1 MRAVFSCPT
10 TFMKL
15 ATHSKKY
22 LILKIILSHD
32 FHVAGVKNDFMIHQM
47 LAFKPLSLTSLCSGV
62 FIFFTTLLPR
72 VAYAQN
78 SPTEIVSN
86 IKETNQLSYTLGTRL
101 KSNDIGDWQN
111 SARVRPVIGLR
122 YGKWQLGIGDGR
134 AWRNLGQFGSE
145 PTLSYQVMDEPDL
158 NIGLSM
164 RVHNVS
170 TGESFD
176 VFEGGKNTLRTR
188 VMMHRKINQRWRL
201 NADWTQDI
209 LNKGDSTT
217 LNLGLSYA
225 WPVFQQSELILHA
238 DSTWA
243 TAEHWRN
250 SGSQV
255 KQGTL
260 DLVSSG
266 FQKVSAGLTF
276 KQSISKH
283 WAWYSSY
290 AISQPIAEL
299 RKAQAREIS
308 SGQIGIL
315 YFQR

>member
-1 MRAVFSCPT
+1 MIHPMHALKQMIFHALCLVVIIFS
-10 TFMKL
+10 
-15 ATHSKKY
+15 
-22 LILKIILSHD
+22 IILFPST
-32 FHVAGVKNDFMIHQM
+32 AN
-47 LAFKPLSLTSLCSGV
+47 
-62 FIFFTTLLPR
+62 
-72 VAYAQN
+72 AQN
-78 SPTEIVSN
+78 SSTEASPVIS
-86 IKETNQLSYTLGTRL
+86 ESDQLYYTLGTRL
-101 KSNDIGDWQN
+101 KSNDLGDWQN
-111 SARVRPVIGLR
+111 TARVRPVIGLR

-145 PTLSYQVMDEPDL
+145 PTLSYQVMDEQDL

-188 VMMHRKINQRWRL
+188 VMLHRKINQRWRF
-201 NADWTQDI
+201 NADWTQDV
-209 LNKGDSTT
+209 LNKGDGTT

-250 SGSQV
+250 SGSQF
-255 KQGTL
+255 KTGPL
-260 DLVSSG
+260 NLVTTG

-276 KQSISKH
+276 KQSISRH
-283 WAWYSSY
+283 WAWYSSF

-299 RKAQAREIS
+299 KRISGSNEIA

-315 YFQR
+315 YFKR

>member
-1 MRAVFSCPT
+1 M
-10 TFMKL
+10 
-15 ATHSKKY
+15 
-22 LILKIILSHD
+22 SHGINL
-32 FHVAGVKNDFMIHQM
+32 AGVQTYFMIHPMYAAKQLN
-47 LAFKPLSLTSLCSGV
+47 LATFCLIAIILA
-62 FIFFTTLLPR
+62 TTLLPI
-72 VAYAQN
+72 VANAQN
-78 SPTEIVSN
+78 NLTESASI
-86 IKETNQLSYTLGTRL
+86 IGEADQLSYTLGTRL
-101 KSNDIGDWQN
+101 KSNDMGDWQN
-111 SARVRPVIGLR
+111 TARVRPVIGLR

-145 PTLSYQVMDEPDL
+145 PTLSYQFTDEHDV

-176 VFEGGKNTLRTR
+176 VFEGGKNTLRSR
-188 VMMHRKINQRWRL
+188 VMLHRKINQRWRF
-201 NADWTQDI
+201 NADWTQDV
-209 LNKGDSTT
+209 LNKGDGTT

-250 SGSQV
+250 SGSQF
-255 KQGTL
+255 KTGSL
-260 DLVSSG
+260 NLVTSG

-276 KQSISKH
+276 KQSLSRH
-283 WAWYSSY
+283 WAWYSSF
-290 AISQPIAEL
+290 AISHPIAEL
-299 RKAQAREIS
+299 KGISGSNEIA

-315 YFQR
+315 YFKR

>member
-1 MRAVFSCPT
+1 MIHPMHALKQMILHALCLVVIIFS
-10 TFMKL
+10 
-15 ATHSKKY
+15 
-22 LILKIILSHD
+22 IIL
-32 FHVAGVKNDFMIHQM
+32 
-47 LAFKPLSLTSLCSGV
+47 
-62 FIFFTTLLPR
+62 LPST
-72 VAYAQN
+72 VNAQN
-78 SPTEIVSN
+78 SSTEASPVIS
-86 IKETNQLSYTLGTRL
+86 ESDQLYYTLGTRL
-101 KSNDIGDWQN
+101 KSNDLGDWQN
-111 SARVRPVIGLR
+111 TARVRPVIGLR

-145 PTLSYQVMDEPDL
+145 PTLSYQVMDEQDL

-188 VMMHRKINQRWRL
+188 VMLHRKINQRWRF
-201 NADWTQDI
+201 NADWTQDV
-209 LNKGDSTT
+209 LNKGDGTT

-250 SGSQV
+250 SGSQF
-255 KQGTL
+255 KTGSL
-260 DLVSSG
+260 NLVTSG

-276 KQSISKH
+276 KQSLSRH
-283 WAWYSSY
+283 WAWYSSF

-299 RKAQAREIS
+299 KRISGSNEIA

-315 YFQR
+315 YFKR

>member
-1 MRAVFSCPT
+1 MIHPMHALKQMIFHALCLVVIIFS
-10 TFMKL
+10 
-15 ATHSKKY
+15 
-22 LILKIILSHD
+22 IILSPST
-32 FHVAGVKNDFMIHQM
+32 AN
-47 LAFKPLSLTSLCSGV
+47 
-62 FIFFTTLLPR
+62 
-72 VAYAQN
+72 AQN
-78 SPTEIVSN
+78 SSTEASPVIS
-86 IKETNQLSYTLGTRL
+86 ESDQLYYTLGTRL
-101 KSNDIGDWQN
+101 KSNDLGDWQN
-111 SARVRPVIGLR
+111 TARVRPVIGLR

-145 PTLSYQVMDEPDL
+145 PTLSYQVMDEQDL

-188 VMMHRKINQRWRL
+188 VMLHRKINQRWRF
-201 NADWTQDI
+201 NADWTQDV
-209 LNKGDSTT
+209 LNRGDGTT

-250 SGSQV
+250 SGSQF
-255 KQGTL
+255 KTGSL
-260 DLVSSG
+260 NLVTSG

-276 KQSISKH
+276 KQSLSRH
-283 WAWYSSY
+283 WAWYSSF
-290 AISQPIAEL
+290 AISHPIAEL
-299 RKAQAREIS
+299 KGISGSNEIA

-315 YFQR
+315 YFKR

>member
-1 MRAVFSCPT
+1 MHAI
-10 TFMKL
+10 
-15 ATHSKKY
+15 KKMN
-22 LILKIILSHD
+22 LHALGL
-32 FHVAGVKNDFMIHQM
+32 
-47 LAFKPLSLTSLCSGV
+47 V
-62 FIFFTTLLPR
+62 FIIFSMSFLPCT
-72 VAYAQN
+72 AKAQN
-78 SPTEIVSN
+78 NSTETSTI
-86 IKETNQLSYTLGTRL
+86 IGEADQIYYTLGTRL
-101 KSNDIGDWQN
+101 KSNDMGDWQN
-111 SARVRPVIGLR
+111 TARVRPVIGLR

-188 VMMHRKINQRWRL
+188 VMMHRKINKRWRL
-201 NADWTQDI
+201 NGDWTQDI
-209 LNKGDSTT
+209 LNKGDGTT

-250 SGSQV
+250 SASHV
-255 KQGTL
+255 KQGPL
-260 DLVSSG
+260 DLVSTG

-276 KQSISKH
+276 KQSISRH
-283 WAWYSSY
+283 WAWYSSF

-299 RKAQAREIS
+299 KKVQAREIS

>member
-1 MRAVFSCPT
+1 MIHPMHATKQMS
-10 TFMKL
+10 L
-15 ATHSKKY
+15 AAFCFVA
-22 LILKIILSHD
+22 LIL
-32 FHVAGVKNDFMIHQM
+32 A
-47 LAFKPLSLTSLCSGV
+47 
-62 FIFFTTLLPR
+62 TTLLPSL
-72 VAYAQN
+72 AIAQN
-78 SPTEIVSN
+78 NSTESASI
-86 IKETNQLSYTLGTRL
+86 IGEADQLSYTLGTRL
-101 KSNDIGDWQN
+101 KSNDMGEWQN
-111 SARVRPVIGLR
+111 TARVRPVIGLR

-188 VMMHRKINQRWRL
+188 VMMHRKINKRWRL
-201 NADWTQDI
+201 NVDWTQDI

-255 KQGTL
+255 KQGSL
-260 DLVSSG
+260 DLVSTG

-276 KQSISKH
+276 KQSISRH
-283 WAWYSSY
+283 WAWYSSF

-299 RKAQAREIS
+299 RKVQAREIS
-308 SGQIGIL
+308 SGQIGVL

>member
-1 MRAVFSCPT
+1 M
-10 TFMKL
+10 
-15 ATHSKKY
+15 
-22 LILKIILSHD
+22 SHE
-32 FHVAGVKNDFMIHQM
+32 FNFAGVQSLFMIHPMHTMKQM
-47 LAFKPLSLTSLCSGV
+47 SLVALCLLACILASS
-62 FIFFTTLLPR
+62 LLPSL
-72 VAYAQN
+72 ANAQSN
-78 SPTEIVSN
+78 SVEASSN
-86 IKETNQLSYTLGTRL
+86 TSESDQLYYTLGTRL
-101 KSNDIGDWQN
+101 KSNDMGDWQN
-111 SARVRPVIGLR
+111 TARVRPVIGLR

-188 VMMHRKINQRWRL
+188 VMLHRKINQRWRL
-201 NADWTQDI
+201 NVDWTQDI

-217 LNLGLSYA
+217 LSLGLSYA
-225 WPVFQQSELILHA
+225 WPVFQQSELIFHV

-250 SGSQV
+250 SATPF
-255 KQGTL
+255 KQEPFK
-260 DLVSSG
+260 LVPTG
-266 FQKVSAGLTF
+266 FEKVSAGLTF

-283 WAWYSSY
+283 WAWYSSF
-290 AISQPIAEL
+290 AVSQPIAEL
-299 RKAQAREIS
+299 KRNLGAREIA

>member
-1 MRAVFSCPT
+1 M
-10 TFMKL
+10 
-15 ATHSKKY
+15 H
-22 LILKIILSHD
+22 
-32 FHVAGVKNDFMIHQM
+32 
-47 LAFKPLSLTSLCSGV
+47 AFKQMILHALCLV
-62 FIFFTTLLPR
+62 VIIFSSILLPST
-72 VAYAQN
+72 ANAQN
-78 SPTEIVSN
+78 SSTEASPVIS
-86 IKETNQLSYTLGTRL
+86 ESDQLYYTLGTRL
-101 KSNDIGDWQN
+101 KSNDLGDWQN
-111 SARVRPVIGLR
+111 TARVRPVIGLR

-145 PTLSYQVMDEPDL
+145 PTLSYQVMDEQDL

-188 VMMHRKINQRWRL
+188 VMVHRKINQRWRF
-201 NADWTQDI
+201 NADWTQDV
-209 LNKGDSTT
+209 LNKGDGTT

-250 SGSQV
+250 SGSQF
-255 KQGTL
+255 KTGPL
-260 DLVSSG
+260 NLVTTG

-276 KQSISKH
+276 KQSISRH
-283 WAWYSSY
+283 WAWYSSF

-299 RKAQAREIS
+299 NRISGPNEIA

-315 YFQR
+315 YFKR

>member
-1 MRAVFSCPT
+1 MIHPMHATKQMS
-10 TFMKL
+10 L
-15 ATHSKKY
+15 AAFCFVA
-22 LILKIILSHD
+22 LIL
-32 FHVAGVKNDFMIHQM
+32 A
-47 LAFKPLSLTSLCSGV
+47 
-62 FIFFTTLLPR
+62 TTLLPSL
-72 VAYAQN
+72 AIAQN
-78 SPTEIVSN
+78 NSTESASI
-86 IKETNQLSYTLGTRL
+86 IGEADQLSYTLGTRL
-101 KSNDIGDWQN
+101 KSNDMGDWQN
-111 SARVRPVIGLR
+111 TARVRPIIGLR

-188 VMMHRKINQRWRL
+188 VMMHRKINKRWRF
-201 NADWTQDI
+201 NVDWTQDI

-255 KQGTL
+255 KQGPL
-260 DLVSSG
+260 DLVSTG

-276 KQSISKH
+276 KQSISRH
-283 WAWYSSY
+283 WAWYSSF

-299 RKAQAREIS
+299 RKVQAREIS
-308 SGQIGIL
+308 SGQIGVL

>member
-1 MRAVFSCPT
+1 MINPIHGMKQMRPAALCL
-10 TFMKL
+10 L
-15 ATHSKKY
+15 AC
-22 LILKIILSHD
+22 ILAS
-32 FHVAGVKNDFMIHQM
+32 
-47 LAFKPLSLTSLCSGV
+47 S
-62 FIFFTTLLPR
+62 LLPSL
-72 VAYAQN
+72 ANAQ
-78 SPTEIVSN
+78 SSSVEASSN
-86 IKETNQLSYTLGTRL
+86 TSESDQLYYTLGTRL
-101 KSNDIGDWQN
+101 KSNDMGDWQN
-111 SARVRPVIGLR
+111 TARVRPVIGLR

-145 PTLSYQVMDEPDL
+145 PTLSYQVMDKPDL

-164 RVHNVS
+164 RLHNVS

-188 VMMHRKINQRWRL
+188 VMLHRKINQRWRL

-217 LNLGLSYA
+217 LSLGLSYA

-250 SGSQV
+250 SATPF
-255 KQGTL
+255 KQEPFK
-260 DLVSSG
+260 LVPTG
-266 FQKVSAGLTF
+266 FEKVSAGLTF

-283 WAWYSSY
+283 WAWYSSF
-290 AISQPIAEL
+290 AVSQPIAEL
-299 RKAQAREIS
+299 KKISGAREIA

>member
-1 MRAVFSCPT
+1 MNHLMHAI
-10 TFMKL
+10 K
-15 ATHSKKY
+15 
-22 LILKIILSHD
+22 
-32 FHVAGVKNDFMIHQM
+32 QM
-47 LAFKPLSLTSLCSGV
+47 NPYALCLV
-62 FIFFTTLLPR
+62 FIIFIMSFLPCT
-72 VAYAQN
+72 AKAQN
-78 SPTEIVSN
+78 NLTETSAI
-86 IKETNQLSYTLGTRL
+86 IGEADQIYYTLGTRL
-101 KSNDIGDWQN
+101 KSYDMGDWQN
-111 SARVRPVIGLR
+111 TARVRPVIGLR

-188 VMMHRKINQRWRL
+188 VMMHRKINKRWRL
-201 NADWTQDI
+201 NGDWTQDI
-209 LNKGDSTT
+209 LNKGDGTT

-250 SGSQV
+250 SALYA
-255 KQGTL
+255 KQGPL
-260 DLVSSG
+260 DLVSTG

-276 KQSISKH
+276 KQSISRH
-283 WAWYSSY
+283 WAWYSTF

-299 RKAQAREIS
+299 KKVQAREIS

>member
-1 MRAVFSCPT
+1 MIHTMHAMKRMR
-10 TFMKL
+10 L
-15 ATHSKKY
+15 AT
-22 LILKIILSHD
+22 LFLLACILVS
-32 FHVAGVKNDFMIHQM
+32 N
-47 LAFKPLSLTSLCSGV
+47 
-62 FIFFTTLLPR
+62 LLPSL
-72 VAYAQN
+72 ANAQ
-78 SPTEIVSN
+78 SSSVEAGSKT
-86 IKETNQLSYTLGTRL
+86 KESDQLYYTLGTRL
-101 KSNDIGDWQN
+101 KSNDMGDWKN
-111 SARVRPVIGLR
+111 TARVRPVIGLR

-176 VFEGGKNTLRTR
+176 AFEGGKNTLRTR
-188 VMMHRKINQRWRL
+188 VMMHRKINKRWRL
-201 NADWTQDI
+201 NGDWTQDI
-209 LNKGDSTT
+209 LNKGDGTT

-250 SGSQV
+250 SALYA
-255 KQGTL
+255 KQGPL
-260 DLVSSG
+260 DLVSTG

-276 KQSISKH
+276 KQSISRH
-283 WAWYSSY
+283 WAWYSTF

-299 RKAQAREIS
+299 KKVQAREIS

>member
-1 MRAVFSCPT
+1 MINPIHGMKQMRPAALCL
-10 TFMKL
+10 L
-15 ATHSKKY
+15 AC
-22 LILKIILSHD
+22 ILAS
-32 FHVAGVKNDFMIHQM
+32 
-47 LAFKPLSLTSLCSGV
+47 S
-62 FIFFTTLLPR
+62 LLPSL
-72 VAYAQN
+72 ANAQ
-78 SPTEIVSN
+78 SSSVEASSN
-86 IKETNQLSYTLGTRL
+86 TSESDQLYYTLGTRL
-101 KSNDIGDWQN
+101 KSNDMGDWQN
-111 SARVRPVIGLR
+111 TARVRPVIGLR

-164 RVHNVS
+164 RLHNVS

-188 VMMHRKINQRWRL
+188 VMLHRKINQRWRL

-217 LNLGLSYA
+217 LSLGLSYA

-250 SGSQV
+250 SATPF
-255 KQGTL
+255 KQEPFK
-260 DLVSSG
+260 LVPTG
-266 FQKVSAGLTF
+266 FEKVSAGLTF

-283 WAWYSSY
+283 WAWYSSF
-290 AISQPIAEL
+290 AVSQPIAEL
-299 RKAQAREIS
+299 KKISGAREIA

>member
-1 MRAVFSCPT
+1 MNHLMHAI
-10 TFMKL
+10 K
-15 ATHSKKY
+15 
-22 LILKIILSHD
+22 
-32 FHVAGVKNDFMIHQM
+32 QM
-47 LAFKPLSLTSLCSGV
+47 NPYALCLV
-62 FIFFTTLLPR
+62 FIIFSMSFLPCT
-72 VAYAQN
+72 AKAQN
-78 SPTEIVSN
+78 NSTETSAI
-86 IKETNQLSYTLGTRL
+86 IGEADQIYYTLGTRL
-101 KSNDIGDWQN
+101 KSNDMGDWKN
-111 SARVRPVIGLR
+111 TARVRPVIGLR

-176 VFEGGKNTLRTR
+176 AFEGGKNTLRTR
-188 VMMHRKINQRWRL
+188 VMMHRKINKRWRL
-201 NADWTQDI
+201 NGDWTQDI
-209 LNKGDSTT
+209 LNKGDGTT

-250 SGSQV
+250 SALYV
-255 KQGTL
+255 KQGPL
-260 DLVSSG
+260 DLVSTG

-276 KQSISKH
+276 KQSISRH
-283 WAWYSSY
+283 WAWYSTF

-299 RKAQAREIS
+299 KKVQAREIS

>member
-1 MRAVFSCPT
+1 M
-10 TFMKL
+10 
-15 ATHSKKY
+15 
-22 LILKIILSHD
+22 
-32 FHVAGVKNDFMIHQM
+32 DFMTHQM
-47 LAFKPLSLTSLCSGV
+47 YANKQMSFASICSGV
-62 FIFFTTLLPR
+62 IIMFVAHLPSMS
-72 VAYAQN
+72 YAQS
-78 SPTEIVSN
+78 SPATVASTIE
-86 IKETNQLSYTLGTRL
+86 EADQLYYTLGTRL
-101 KSNDIGDWQN
+101 KSNDMGDLQN

-188 VMMHRKINQRWRL
+188 VMMHKKINKRWRL
-201 NADWTQDI
+201 NVDWTQDI

-250 SGSQV
+250 SGLQV
-255 KQGTL
+255 QQLHL
-260 DLVSSG
+260 DPVSTG

-283 WAWYSSY
+283 WAWYSSF
-290 AISQPIAEL
+290 AFSQPIAEL
-299 RKAQAREIS
+299 RKVQAREIS

>member
-1 MRAVFSCPT
+1 
-10 TFMKL
+10 
-15 ATHSKKY
+15 
-22 LILKIILSHD
+22 
-32 FHVAGVKNDFMIHQM
+32 MIHPMHALKQM
-47 LAFKPLSLTSLCSGV
+47 ILHALCLV
-62 FIFFTTLLPR
+62 VIIFSSILLPST
-72 VAYAQN
+72 ANAQN
-78 SPTEIVSN
+78 SSTEASPVIS
-86 IKETNQLSYTLGTRL
+86 ESDQLYYTLGTRL
-101 KSNDIGDWQN
+101 KSNDLGDWQN
-111 SARVRPVIGLR
+111 TARVRPVIGLR
-122 YGKWQLGIGDGR
+122 YGKWQLGLGDGR
-134 AWRNLGQFGSE
+134 AWRKLGQFGSE
-145 PTLSYQVMDEPDL
+145 PTLSYQFMDEHDV

-188 VMMHRKINQRWRL
+188 IMLHRKINQRWRF
-201 NADWTQDI
+201 NADWTQDV
-209 LNKGDSTT
+209 LNRGDGTT

-250 SGSQV
+250 SGSQF
-255 KQGTL
+255 KTGSL
-260 DLVSSG
+260 NLVTSG

-276 KQSISKH
+276 KQSLSRH
-283 WAWYSSY
+283 WAWYSSF

-299 RKAQAREIS
+299 KRISDSNEIA

-315 YFQR
+315 YFKR

>member
-1 MRAVFSCPT
+1 MNHLMHAI
-10 TFMKL
+10 K
-15 ATHSKKY
+15 
-22 LILKIILSHD
+22 
-32 FHVAGVKNDFMIHQM
+32 QM
-47 LAFKPLSLTSLCSGV
+47 NLHALGLV
-62 FIFFTTLLPR
+62 FIIFSMSFLPCT
-72 VAYAQN
+72 AKAQN
-78 SPTEIVSN
+78 NLTETSAI
-86 IKETNQLSYTLGTRL
+86 IGEADQIYYTLGTRL
-101 KSNDIGDWQN
+101 KSNDMGDWKN
-111 SARVRPVIGLR
+111 TARVRPVIGLR

-188 VMMHRKINQRWRL
+188 VMMHRKINKRWRL
-201 NADWTQDI
+201 NGDWTQDI
-209 LNKGDSTT
+209 LNKGDGTT

-250 SGSQV
+250 SALYA
-255 KQGTL
+255 KQGSL
-260 DLVSSG
+260 DLVSTG

-276 KQSISKH
+276 KQSISRH
-283 WAWYSSY
+283 WAWYSTF

-299 RKAQAREIS
+299 KKVQAREIS

>member
-1 MRAVFSCPT
+1 M
-10 TFMKL
+10 
-15 ATHSKKY
+15 
-22 LILKIILSHD
+22 SHE
-32 FHVAGVKNDFMIHQM
+32 FNLAGVQTHFMIHPMHAIKQ
-47 LAFKPLSLTSLCSGV
+47 TSLDAFCFV
-62 FIFFTTLLPR
+62 AFILIATLLPSL
-72 VAYAQN
+72 AIAQN
-78 SPTEIVSN
+78 SSTESASLI
-86 IKETNQLSYTLGTRL
+86 EEADQLSYTLGTRL
-101 KSNDIGDWQN
+101 KSNDMGDWQN
-111 SARVRPVIGLR
+111 TARVRPVIGLR

-145 PTLSYQVMDEPDL
+145 PTLSYQVMDKPDL

-188 VMMHRKINQRWRL
+188 VMMHRKINKRWRL
-201 NADWTQDI
+201 NVDWTQDI

-217 LNLGLSYA
+217 LNFGLSYA

-250 SGSQV
+250 SGSHV
-255 KQGTL
+255 KQGPL
-260 DLVSSG
+260 DLVSTG

-276 KQSISKH
+276 KQTISRH
-283 WAWYSSY
+283 WAWYSSF
-290 AISQPIAEL
+290 ATSQPIADL
-299 RKAQAREIS
+299 KKVQAREIS

>member
-1 MRAVFSCPT
+1 
-10 TFMKL
+10 
-15 ATHSKKY
+15 
-22 LILKIILSHD
+22 
-32 FHVAGVKNDFMIHQM
+32 MIHPMHAIKQM
-47 LAFKPLSLTSLCSGV
+47 NLHALGLV
-62 FIFFTTLLPR
+62 FIIFSMSFLPCT
-72 VAYAQN
+72 AKAQN
-78 SPTEIVSN
+78 NLTETSAI
-86 IKETNQLSYTLGTRL
+86 IGEADQIYYTLGTRL
-101 KSNDIGDWQN
+101 KSNDMGDWKN
-111 SARVRPVIGLR
+111 TARVRPVIGLR

-188 VMMHRKINQRWRL
+188 VMMHRKINKRWRL
-201 NADWTQDI
+201 NGDWTQDI
-209 LNKGDSTT
+209 LNKGDGTT

-250 SGSQV
+250 SASYV
-255 KQGTL
+255 KQGPL
-260 DLVSSG
+260 DLVSTG

-276 KQSISKH
+276 KQSISRH
-283 WAWYSSY
+283 WAWYSTF

-299 RKAQAREIS
+299 KKVQAREIS

>member
-1 MRAVFSCPT
+1 M
-10 TFMKL
+10 
-15 ATHSKKY
+15 
-22 LILKIILSHD
+22 
-32 FHVAGVKNDFMIHQM
+32 MIHPMHAIKQM
-47 LAFKPLSLTSLCSGV
+47 NLHALCLV
-62 FIFFTTLLPR
+62 FIIFSMTLLPCT
-72 VAYAQN
+72 AKAQN
-78 SPTEIVSN
+78 NTTETSTI
-86 IKETNQLSYTLGTRL
+86 IGEADQIYYTLGTRL
-101 KSNDIGDWQN
+101 KSNDMGDWQN
-111 SARVRPVIGLR
+111 TARVRPVIGLR

-188 VMMHRKINQRWRL
+188 VMMHRKINKRWRL
-201 NADWTQDI
+201 NGDWTQDI
-209 LNKGDSTT
+209 LNKGDGTT

-250 SGSQV
+250 SASHV
-255 KQGTL
+255 KQGPL
-260 DLVSSG
+260 DLVSTG

-276 KQSISKH
+276 KQSISRH
-283 WAWYSSY
+283 WAWYSSF
-290 AISQPIAEL
+290 AISQPSAEL
-299 RKAQAREIS
+299 KKVQAREIS

>member
-1 MRAVFSCPT
+1 MNHLMHAI
-10 TFMKL
+10 K
-15 ATHSKKY
+15 
-22 LILKIILSHD
+22 
-32 FHVAGVKNDFMIHQM
+32 QM
-47 LAFKPLSLTSLCSGV
+47 NPYALCLV
-62 FIFFTTLLPR
+62 FIIFSMSFLPCT
-72 VAYAQN
+72 AKAQN
-78 SPTEIVSN
+78 NLTETSAI
-86 IKETNQLSYTLGTRL
+86 IGEADQIYYTLGTRL
-101 KSNDIGDWQN
+101 KSNDMGDWKN
-111 SARVRPVIGLR
+111 TARVRPVIGLR

-188 VMMHRKINQRWRL
+188 VMMHRKINKRWRL
-201 NADWTQDI
+201 NGDWTQDI
-209 LNKGDSTT
+209 LNKGDGTT

-225 WPVFQQSELILHA
+225 WPVFQLSELILHA

-250 SGSQV
+250 SASYV
-255 KQGTL
+255 KQGPL
-260 DLVSSG
+260 DLVSTG

-276 KQSISKH
+276 KQSISRH
-283 WAWYSSY
+283 WAWYSTF

-299 RKAQAREIS
+299 KKVQAREIS

>member
-1 MRAVFSCPT
+1 
-10 TFMKL
+10 
-15 ATHSKKY
+15 
-22 LILKIILSHD
+22 
-32 FHVAGVKNDFMIHQM
+32 MIHPMHAIKQM
-47 LAFKPLSLTSLCSGV
+47 NLHALGLV
-62 FIFFTTLLPR
+62 FIIFSMSFLPCT
-72 VAYAQN
+72 AKAQN
-78 SPTEIVSN
+78 NSTETSAI
-86 IKETNQLSYTLGTRL
+86 IGEADQIYYTLGTRL
-101 KSNDIGDWQN
+101 KSNDMGDWKN
-111 SARVRPVIGLR
+111 TARVRPVIGLR

-188 VMMHRKINQRWRL
+188 VMMHRKINKRWRL
-201 NADWTQDI
+201 NGDWTQDI
-209 LNKGDSTT
+209 LNKGDGTT

-250 SGSQV
+250 SASYV
-255 KQGTL
+255 KQGPL
-260 DLVSSG
+260 DLVSTG

-276 KQSISKH
+276 KQSISRH
-283 WAWYSSY
+283 WGWYSTF

-299 RKAQAREIS
+299 KKVQAREIS

>member
-1 MRAVFSCPT
+1 M
-10 TFMKL
+10 
-15 ATHSKKY
+15 
-22 LILKIILSHD
+22 SHGINL
-32 FHVAGVKNDFMIHQM
+32 AGVQTYFMIHPMYAAKQLN
-47 LAFKPLSLTSLCSGV
+47 LATFCLIAIILA
-62 FIFFTTLLPR
+62 TTLLPI
-72 VAYAQN
+72 VANAQN
-78 SPTEIVSN
+78 NLTESASI
-86 IKETNQLSYTLGTRL
+86 IGEADQLSYTLGTRL
-101 KSNDIGDWQN
+101 KSNDMGDWQN
-111 SARVRPVIGLR
+111 TARVRPVIGLR

-145 PTLSYQVMDEPDL
+145 PTLSYQFMDEHDV

-176 VFEGGKNTLRTR
+176 VFEGGKNTLRSR
-188 VMMHRKINQRWRL
+188 VMLHRKINQRWRF
-201 NADWTQDI
+201 NADWTQDV
-209 LNKGDSTT
+209 LNRGDGTT

-250 SGSQV
+250 SGSQF
-255 KQGTL
+255 KTGSL
-260 DLVSSG
+260 NLVTSG

-276 KQSISKH
+276 KQSLSRH
-283 WAWYSSY
+283 WAWYSSF

-299 RKAQAREIS
+299 KRISGSKEIA

-315 YFQR
+315 YFKR

>member
-1 MRAVFSCPT
+1 
-10 TFMKL
+10 
-15 ATHSKKY
+15 
-22 LILKIILSHD
+22 
-32 FHVAGVKNDFMIHQM
+32 MIHPMHAIKQM
-47 LAFKPLSLTSLCSGV
+47 NLHALGLV
-62 FIFFTTLLPR
+62 FIIFSMSFLPCT
-72 VAYAQN
+72 AKAQN
-78 SPTEIVSN
+78 NSTETSAI
-86 IKETNQLSYTLGTRL
+86 IGEADQIYYTLGTRL
-101 KSNDIGDWQN
+101 KSYDMGDWQN
-111 SARVRPVIGLR
+111 TARVRPVIGLR

-188 VMMHRKINQRWRL
+188 VMMHRKINKRWRL
-201 NADWTQDI
+201 NGDWTQDI
-209 LNKGDSTT
+209 LNKGDGTT

-250 SGSQV
+250 SASHV
-255 KQGTL
+255 KQGPL
-260 DLVSSG
+260 DLVSTG

-276 KQSISKH
+276 KQSISRH
-283 WAWYSSY
+283 WAWYSSF

-299 RKAQAREIS
+299 KKVQAREIS

>member
-1 MRAVFSCPT
+1 
-10 TFMKL
+10 
-15 ATHSKKY
+15 
-22 LILKIILSHD
+22 
-32 FHVAGVKNDFMIHQM
+32 MIHPMHAMKQM
-47 LAFKPLSLTSLCSGV
+47 SLAALCLLACILASS
-62 FIFFTTLLPR
+62 LLPSL
-72 VAYAQN
+72 ANAQ
-78 SPTEIVSN
+78 SSSVETSSN
-86 IKETNQLSYTLGTRL
+86 TSESDQLYYTLGTRL
-101 KSNDIGDWQN
+101 KSNDMGDWQN
-111 SARVRPVIGLR
+111 TARVRPVIGLR

-145 PTLSYQVMDEPDL
+145 PTLSYQVMDKPDL

-164 RVHNVS
+164 RLHNVS

-188 VMMHRKINQRWRL
+188 VMLHRKINQRWRL

-217 LNLGLSYA
+217 LSLGLSYA

-250 SGSQV
+250 SATPF
-255 KQGTL
+255 KQGTIKF
-260 DLVSSG
+260 VPTG
-266 FQKVSAGLTF
+266 FEKVSAGLTF

-283 WAWYSSY
+283 WAWYSSF
-290 AISQPIAEL
+290 AVSQPIAEL
-299 RKAQAREIS
+299 KKVSGAREIA
-308 SGQIGIL
+308 SGQIGVL

>member
-1 MRAVFSCPT
+1 
-10 TFMKL
+10 
-15 ATHSKKY
+15 
-22 LILKIILSHD
+22 
-32 FHVAGVKNDFMIHQM
+32 MIHPMHAIKQM
-47 LAFKPLSLTSLCSGV
+47 NLHALGLV
-62 FIFFTTLLPR
+62 FIIFSMSFLPCT
-72 VAYAQN
+72 AKAQN
-78 SPTEIVSN
+78 NSTETSAI
-86 IKETNQLSYTLGTRL
+86 IGEADQIYYTLGTRL
-101 KSNDIGDWQN
+101 KSNDMGDWKN
-111 SARVRPVIGLR
+111 TARVRPVIGLR

-145 PTLSYQVMDEPDL
+145 PTLSYQVIDEPDL

-188 VMMHRKINQRWRL
+188 VMMHRKINKRWRL
-201 NADWTQDI
+201 NGDWTQDI
-209 LNKGDSTT
+209 LNKGDGTT

-250 SGSQV
+250 SASYV
-255 KQGTL
+255 KQGPL
-260 DLVSSG
+260 DLVSTG

-276 KQSISKH
+276 KQSISRH
-283 WAWYSSY
+283 WAWYSTF

-299 RKAQAREIS
+299 KKVQAREIS
-308 SGQIGIL
+308 SGQIGVL

>member
-1 MRAVFSCPT
+1 
-10 TFMKL
+10 
-15 ATHSKKY
+15 
-22 LILKIILSHD
+22 
-32 FHVAGVKNDFMIHQM
+32 MIHPMHAIKQM
-47 LAFKPLSLTSLCSGV
+47 NLHALGLV
-62 FIFFTTLLPR
+62 FIIFSMSFLPCT
-72 VAYAQN
+72 AKAQN
-78 SPTEIVSN
+78 NSTETSAI
-86 IKETNQLSYTLGTRL
+86 IGEADQIYYTLGTRL
-101 KSNDIGDWQN
+101 KSNDMGDWPN
-111 SARVRPVIGLR
+111 TARVRPVIGLR

-188 VMMHRKINQRWRL
+188 VMMHRKINKRWRL
-201 NADWTQDI
+201 NVDWTQDV

-225 WPVFQQSELILHA
+225 WPVFQQSELIMHA

-250 SGSQV
+250 SDSKV
-255 KQGTL
+255 KQGPL
-260 DLVSSG
+260 DFVSTG

-276 KQSISKH
+276 KQSISRH
-283 WAWYSSY
+283 WAWYSTF

-299 RKAQAREIS
+299 KKVQAREIS

>member
-1 MRAVFSCPT
+1 
-10 TFMKL
+10 
-15 ATHSKKY
+15 
-22 LILKIILSHD
+22 
-32 FHVAGVKNDFMIHQM
+32 MIHQM
-47 LAFKPLSLTSLCSGV
+47 HAIKQMNLHALGLV
-62 FIFFTTLLPR
+62 FIIFSMSFLPCT
-72 VAYAQN
+72 AKAQN
-78 SPTEIVSN
+78 NLTETSAI
-86 IKETNQLSYTLGTRL
+86 IGEADQIYYTLGTRL
-101 KSNDIGDWQN
+101 KSNDMGDWKN
-111 SARVRPVIGLR
+111 TARVRPVIGLR

-188 VMMHRKINQRWRL
+188 VMMHRKINKRWRL
-201 NADWTQDI
+201 NGDWTQDI
-209 LNKGDSTT
+209 LNKGDGTT

-250 SGSQV
+250 SASYV
-255 KQGTL
+255 KQGPL
-260 DLVSSG
+260 DLVSTG

-276 KQSISKH
+276 KQSISRH
-283 WAWYSSY
+283 WAWYSTF

-299 RKAQAREIS
+299 KKVQAREIS

>member
-1 MRAVFSCPT
+1 
-10 TFMKL
+10 
-15 ATHSKKY
+15 
-22 LILKIILSHD
+22 
-32 FHVAGVKNDFMIHQM
+32 
-47 LAFKPLSLTSLCSGV
+47 
-62 FIFFTTLLPR
+62 
-72 VAYAQN
+72 
-78 SPTEIVSN
+78 
-86 IKETNQLSYTLGTRL
+86 
-101 KSNDIGDWQN
+101 
-111 SARVRPVIGLR
+111 
-122 YGKWQLGIGDGR
+122 
-134 AWRNLGQFGSE
+134 
-145 PTLSYQVMDEPDL
+145 
-158 NIGLSM
+158 
-164 RVHNVS
+164 
-170 TGESFD
+170 
-176 VFEGGKNTLRTR
+176 
-188 VMMHRKINQRWRL
+188 
-201 NADWTQDI
+201 
-209 LNKGDSTT
+209 
-217 LNLGLSYA
+217 LSYA

-308 SGQIGIL
+308 SRQIGIL

>member
-1 MRAVFSCPT
+1 MIHPMHALKQMIFHALCLVVIIFS
-10 TFMKL
+10 
-15 ATHSKKY
+15 
-22 LILKIILSHD
+22 IILFPST
-32 FHVAGVKNDFMIHQM
+32 AN
-47 LAFKPLSLTSLCSGV
+47 
-62 FIFFTTLLPR
+62 
-72 VAYAQN
+72 AQN
-78 SPTEIVSN
+78 SSTEASPVIS
-86 IKETNQLSYTLGTRL
+86 ESDQLYYTLGTRL
-101 KSNDIGDWQN
+101 KSNDLGDWQN
-111 SARVRPVIGLR
+111 TARVRPVIGLR

-145 PTLSYQVMDEPDL
+145 PTLSYQVMDDQDL

-188 VMMHRKINQRWRL
+188 VMLHRKINQRWRF
-201 NADWTQDI
+201 NADWTQDV
-209 LNKGDSTT
+209 LNKGDGTT

-250 SGSQV
+250 SGSQF
-255 KQGTL
+255 KTGPL
-260 DLVSSG
+260 NLVTTG

-276 KQSISKH
+276 KQSISRH
-283 WAWYSSY
+283 WAWYSSF

-299 RKAQAREIS
+299 KRISGSNEIA

-315 YFQR
+315 YFKR

>member
-1 MRAVFSCPT
+1 MIHPMHATKQMS
-10 TFMKL
+10 L
-15 ATHSKKY
+15 AAFCFVA
-22 LILKIILSHD
+22 LIL
-32 FHVAGVKNDFMIHQM
+32 A
-47 LAFKPLSLTSLCSGV
+47 
-62 FIFFTTLLPR
+62 TTLLPSL
-72 VAYAQN
+72 AIAQN
-78 SPTEIVSN
+78 NSTESASI
-86 IKETNQLSYTLGTRL
+86 IGEADQLSYTLGTRL
-101 KSNDIGDWQN
+101 KSNDMGEGQN
-111 SARVRPVIGLR
+111 TARVRPVIGLR

-188 VMMHRKINQRWRL
+188 VMMHRKINKRWRL
-201 NADWTQDI
+201 NVDWTQDI

-250 SGSQV
+250 SSLQV
-255 KQGTL
+255 KQGPL
-260 DLVSSG
+260 DLVSTG

-283 WAWYSSY
+283 WARYSTF
-290 AISQPIAEL
+290 AISQPIADL
-299 RKAQAREIS
+299 KNVQARGIS
-308 SGQIGIL
+308 AGQIGVL

>member
-1 MRAVFSCPT
+1 MSHGINLAAVQT
-10 TFMKL
+10 
-15 ATHSKKY
+15 Y
-22 LILKIILSHD
+22 
-32 FHVAGVKNDFMIHQM
+32 FMIHPMYAAKQLN
-47 LAFKPLSLTSLCSGV
+47 LATFCLIAIILA
-62 FIFFTTLLPR
+62 TTLLPI
-72 VAYAQN
+72 VANAQN
-78 SPTEIVSN
+78 NLTESAFI
-86 IKETNQLSYTLGTRL
+86 IEEADQLSYTLGTRL
-101 KSNDIGDWQN
+101 KSNDMGDWQN
-111 SARVRPVIGLR
+111 TARVRPVIGLR

-145 PTLSYQVMDEPDL
+145 PTLSYQFMDEHDV

-188 VMMHRKINQRWRL
+188 IMLHRKINQRWRF
-201 NADWTQDI
+201 NADWTQDV
-209 LNKGDSTT
+209 LNRGDGTT

-250 SGSQV
+250 SGSQF
-255 KQGTL
+255 KTGSL
-260 DLVSSG
+260 NLVTSG

-276 KQSISKH
+276 KQSLSRH
-283 WAWYSSY
+283 WAWYSSF

-299 RKAQAREIS
+299 KRISGSNEIA

-315 YFQR
+315 YFKR

>member
-1 MRAVFSCPT
+1 MRPAALCLLACI
-10 TFMKL
+10 L
-15 ATHSKKY
+15 ATS
-22 LILKIILSHD
+22 
-32 FHVAGVKNDFMIHQM
+32 
-47 LAFKPLSLTSLCSGV
+47 
-62 FIFFTTLLPR
+62 LLPSL
-72 VAYAQN
+72 ANAQSN
-78 SPTEIVSN
+78 SVEASSN
-86 IKETNQLSYTLGTRL
+86 TSESDQLYYTLGTRL
-101 KSNDIGDWQN
+101 KSNDMGDWQN
-111 SARVRPVIGLR
+111 TARVRPVIGLR

-145 PTLSYQVMDEPDL
+145 PTLSYQVMDKPDL

-164 RVHNVS
+164 RLHNVS

-188 VMMHRKINQRWRL
+188 VMLHRKINQRWRL

-217 LNLGLSYA
+217 LSLGLSYA

-250 SGSQV
+250 SATPF
-255 KQGTL
+255 KQGTIKF
-260 DLVSSG
+260 VPTG
-266 FQKVSAGLTF
+266 FEKVSAGLTF

-283 WAWYSSY
+283 WAWYSSF
-290 AISQPIAEL
+290 AVSQPIAEL
-299 RKAQAREIS
+299 KKVSGAREIA
-308 SGQIGIL
+308 SGQIGVL

>member
-1 MRAVFSCPT
+1 MIHPMHALKQMILHALCLVVIIFS
-10 TFMKL
+10 
-15 ATHSKKY
+15 
-22 LILKIILSHD
+22 IIL
-32 FHVAGVKNDFMIHQM
+32 
-47 LAFKPLSLTSLCSGV
+47 
-62 FIFFTTLLPR
+62 LPST
-72 VAYAQN
+72 ANAQN
-78 SPTEIVSN
+78 SSTEASPVIS
-86 IKETNQLSYTLGTRL
+86 ESDQLYYTLGTRL
-101 KSNDIGDWQN
+101 KSNDLGDWQN
-111 SARVRPVIGLR
+111 TARVRPVIGLR

-145 PTLSYQVMDEPDL
+145 PTLSYQVMDEQDL

-176 VFEGGKNTLRTR
+176 VFEGGKNTLRSR
-188 VMMHRKINQRWRL
+188 VMLHRKINQRWRF
-201 NADWTQDI
+201 NADWTQDV
-209 LNKGDSTT
+209 LNKGDGTT

-250 SGSQV
+250 SGSQF
-255 KQGTL
+255 KTGSL
-260 DLVSSG
+260 NLVTSG

-276 KQSISKH
+276 KQSLSRH
-283 WAWYSSY
+283 WAWYSSF

-299 RKAQAREIS
+299 KRISGSNEIA

-315 YFQR
+315 YFKR